1 MTTRWIITGGRGQL
15 GRALARELRE
25 GEDCELVAAFDHAQ
39 LDIADP
45 EAVSRVLGD
54 ALSGR
59 ADVLVNAAAFNH
71 VDRCESE
78 PDAAQRV
85 NGDGPGLLAEA
96 CRGAGVKL
104 VHVSTDY
111 VFDGQA
117 ERTYREDDPPAPQ
130 GAYGRSKLE
139 GERRVLAASPE
150 FLVVRTSWVFGEGR
164 NFVGAVLE
172 QARRRRGGEVQGPLR
187 VVDDQRGRPTYAQ
200 DLAEGIRAAVER
212 GASGLLHLANR
223 GIASWWELAR
233 AALDESGFVEVEI
246 ERIATDELLLP
257 APRPRFSALDCSR
270 ARDLGI
276 RLRIWRDALI
286 AYLRSPESPLARRA
300 AER

>member
-78 PDAAQRV
+78 PDAARRV

-96 CRGAGVKL
+96 CRSAGVKL

-117 ERTYREDDPPAPQ
+117 ERPYREDDPPAPQ
-130 GAYGRSKLE
+130 SAYGRSKLE

-150 FLVVRTSWVFGEGR
+150 FLAVRTSWVYGEGR

-172 QARRRRGGEVQGPLR
+172 QARRRQGGEVPGPLR

-212 GASGLLHLANR
+212 DASGLLHLANR

-233 AALDESGFVEVEI
+233 AALDESGFAEVEI
-246 ERIATDELLLP
+246 ERIATDELSLP

-286 AYLRSPESPLARRA
+286 AYLRSPESPLARRGA
-300 AER
+300 QR

>member
-15 GRALARELRE
+15 GRALARELRDVE
-25 GEDCELVAAFDHAQ
+25 ECELVAGFDHAQ

-45 EAVSRVLGD
+45 EAVSRVLRD
-54 ALSGR
+54 ALPGK

-78 PDAAQRV
+78 PDVAQRV
-85 NGDGPGLLAEA
+85 NGEGPGLLAEA
-96 CRGAGVKL
+96 CRSAGVKL

-117 ERTYREDDPPAPQ
+117 ERPYREDDPPAPQ
-130 GAYGRSKLE
+130 SAYGRSKLE

-150 FLVVRTSWVFGEGR
+150 FLAVRTSWVYGEGR

-172 QARRRRGGEVQGPLR
+172 QARRRQGGEVQGPLR
-187 VVDDQRGRPTYAQ
+187 VVDDQRARPTYAQ
-200 DLAEGIRAAVER
+200 DLAEGIRSAVER

-233 AALDESGFVEVEI
+233 AALDESGFADLEI
-246 ERIATDELLLP
+246 ERIATDALSLP

-270 ARDLGI
+270 ARELGV

-286 AYLRSPESPLARRA
+286 AYLRSEGSPLAGRSPGR
-300 AER
+300 